1 MALAQDEHPHL
12 RHVRAY
18 LRALEKNADEGELR
32 AFFSSDMVQREL
44 PNRLVPS
51 GAERNLEQIC
61 EGSRKGQMVVEGQRF
76 DVKTALV
83 MGDRVALEVTWS
95 ARLKVPLGKLLPGD
109 TMTAHC
115 GFFFRMHDGR
125 IAEQNNYDCF
135 EAF

>member
-1 MALAQDEHPHL
+1 MDLAQDEHPHL

-18 LRALEKNADEGELR
+18 LRALETNADESQLR
-32 AFFSSDMVQREL
+32 DFFCAAVVQREL
-44 PNRLVPS
+44 PNRLVPG

-61 EGSRKGQMVVEGQRF
+61 EGSRKGQTVVEGQRF

-83 MGDRVALEVTWS
+83 MGDRVALEVTWT
-95 ARLKVPLGKLLPGD
+95 ARLKLPLGKLLPGD

-115 GFFFRMHDGR
+115 GFFFRMQDGR
-125 IAEQNNYDCF
+125 IAEQHNYDCF